1 MIYIHKDTLYSDKQ
15 HLVFK
20 ALLDKKKIDNVVL
33 DLQDLDVVN
42 KLNPTPDDVMIAR
55 FAHHKEDKLKTE
67 SVIIKLSQKFKH
79 MYPSLNSYSY
89 YDDKFSQYVFMLNNK
104 LPCLETFVAES
115 KEDIEKLDM
124 DFPIVTKKTWGAGS
138 EQVNYFETL
147 DSVVDDETTRSWT
160 GDSIYPCLVQ
170 EYEDVDYDI
179 RIHIYNNKALFY
191 KRIHKWKTEN
201 RSNFPYGGWPIPV
214 EERIKN
220 KLPPFDYPWPK
231 DLQKSEIEDVIPFT
245 EKINHIQRNLLDTY
259 CMSWD
264 LLKTNSGYKIVEF
277 SVIASLDIGIPY
289 FYYDLVEKEFVT
301 LSRRKSIHFLYEEI
315 INSFI

>member
-1 MIYIHKDTLYSDKQ
+1 MIENDI
-15 HLVFK
+15 
-20 ALLDKKKIDNVVL
+20 
-33 DLQDLDVVN
+33 
-42 KLNPTPDDVMIAR
+42 
-55 FAHHKEDKLKTE
+55 
-67 SVIIKLSQKFKH
+67 
-79 MYPSLNSYSY
+79 
-89 YDDKFSQYVFMLNNK
+89 
-104 LPCLETFVAES
+104 PCLETHYVAN
-115 KEDIEKLDM
+115 KEEIEKLNM
-124 DFPIVTKKTWGAGS
+124 NFPIVTKKTWGAGS
-138 EQVNYFETL
+138 EQVSYFETL

-201 RSNFPYGGWPIPV
+201 RSNFPYGGWPTPV

-220 KLPPFDYPWPK
+220 KLPPFDYPFPK
-231 DLQKSEIEDVIPFT
+231 DLTKSEIEDIIPFT

-289 FYYDLVEKEFVT
+289 FYYDLVKKEFVT
-301 LSRRKSIHFLYEEI
+301 VSRRKSIHLLYEEI